1 MRKAKWVAA
10 AAGAVLLVAGCG
22 GGGGTDKGG
31 SSSAGS
37 AASGGS
43 GSGGADGAKD
53 GAKLD
58 AAAVSK
64 AIGDAA
70 TGAGFTQD
78 SSGEAVPDGLK
89 ECMVT
94 WTADGAKAA
103 DPKKSFADTVGT
115 LTGGGW
121 KEARTF
127 EQNGSEVKSLTNGTW
142 QLQASN
148 HSAGP
153 LKLVMFVATD
163 AGPECEA
170 AIKADNEKN
179 AKS

>member
-22 GGGGTDKGG
+22 GEGGTDKGG

-37 AASGGS
+37 GASG
-43 GSGGADGAKD
+43 GAKD

-127 EQNGSEVKSLTNGTW
+127 EQNGSEIKSLTNGTW

-153 LKLVMFVATD
+153 MKLVMFVATD

-170 AIKADNEKN
+170 AIKADNEKHT
-179 AKS
+179 KP

>member
-37 AASGGS
+37 GASGASGGS
-43 GSGGADGAKD
+43 GSGGSD

-103 DPKKSFADTVGT
+103 DPKKSFADTIGT

-121 KEARTF
+121 KETRTF
-127 EQNGSEVKSLTNGTW
+127 EQNGSEIKSLANGTW

-153 LKLVMFVATD
+153 MKLVMFVATD

-179 AKS
+179 TKS

>member
-37 AASGGS
+37 GASG
-43 GSGGADGAKD
+43 GAKD

-121 KEARTF
+121 KETRTF
-127 EQNGSEVKSLTNGTW
+127 EQNGSEIKSLTNGTW

-153 LKLVMFVATD
+153 MKLVMFVATD

-170 AIKADNEKN
+170 AIKADNEKHT
-179 AKS
+179 KP